1 MIVIDIKI
9 SSGIFYSMSL
19 IAYLSI
25 DLLFLYYVDITII
38 FVVIVGLRNLS
49 DFFSV
54 ALLQSIDLLAFLA
67 ANLYFN
73 LTWSDIQADAIL
85 NSGMATVKCSY
96 GAFPPAG
103 SSYTLLCTTHVN
115 DCSIDCVFFFIK

>member
-1 MIVIDIKI
+1 MIVIDIKM
-9 SSGIFYSMSL
+9 SNPLIFYSMSL

-54 ALLQSIDLLAFLA
+54 ALLQSIDLLA
-67 ANLYFN
+67 
-73 LTWSDIQADAIL
+73 I
-85 NSGMATVKCSY
+85 
-96 GAFPPAG
+96 
-103 SSYTLLCTTHVN
+103 SSSNVVLQFDTE
-115 DCSIDCVFFFIK
+115 

>member
-54 ALLQSIDLLAFLA
+54 ALLQSIDLLA
-67 ANLYFN
+67 
-73 LTWSDIQADAIL
+73 I
-85 NSGMATVKCSY
+85 
-96 GAFPPAG
+96 
-103 SSYTLLCTTHVN
+103 SSSKFVLQF
-115 DCSIDCVFFFIK
+115 DME

>member
-9 SSGIFYSMSL
+9 SSGIIYSMSL

-103 SSYTLLCTTHVN
+103 SVRYE
-115 DCSIDCVFFFIK
+115 